1 MEAGTPPL
9 VDVVLPT
16 YGPVPYLRDALD
28 SVLAQTY
35 PAWRLT
41 LIDNSPETGGAR
53 AVLDR
58 YGDDPRL
65 RYQATGGL
73 SQAENWNA
81 AFRSGDAPYIA
92 MIHDDDVWAPE
103 FLERR
108 VAAMEAHPEC
118 AFVFSAYR
126 EIDSEGRIRAIHAPR
141 VPAGPLP
148 PEQFVPVEFVRNAIP
163 VCSVL
168 YRRSAFA
175 AVGASFDPT
184 AGYIDYDLWL
194 RLAVRYP
201 VYSLHEWDND
211 SRVHDGSVTTAFQ
224 ESRRNGE
231 LWLRLVDHAEAT
243 LAGADRELVPTRLRR
258 RRRSAAILSVAAD
271 DLQAGDRKQALAGL
285 RRGLRLYPRAVI
297 DARVPFLLVGLAT
310 GRLGGKLI
318 AGARAAKLRWDIP
331 THDHDVKRRLDDLR
345 LTLRR

>member
-1 MEAGTPPL
+1 MEAGTPPP

-16 YGPVPYLRDALD
+16 YGPVPYLAQALD

-53 AVLDR
+53 AVLDQ

-73 SQAENWNA
+73 NQAANWNV
-81 AFRSGDAPYIA
+81 AFRSGDAPYIG
-92 MIHDDDVWAPE
+92 MIHDDDLWAPE

-108 VAAMEAHPEC
+108 VAVMEAHRDC
-118 AFVFSAYR
+118 AFAFSPYR
-126 EIDSEGRIRAIHAPR
+126 EIDSEGRVTAVHAAR
-141 VPAGPLP
+141 VPAGRLQ
-148 PEQFVPVEFVRNAIP
+148 PEQFVPVEFVRNAVP
-163 VCSVL
+163 VNSVL
-168 YRRSAFA
+168 YRRSAFE
-175 AVGASFDPT
+175 AVGNSFDPT

-201 VYSLHEWDND
+201 VYSLHEWDCD
-211 SRVHDGSVTTAFQ
+211 LRVHGGSVTTVFQ

-231 LWLRLVDHAEAT
+231 LWLRLVEHAEAT
-243 LAGADRELVPTRLRR
+243 LDNAPRELVPMRVRR
-258 RRRSAAILSVAAD
+258 RRRAAALLGVAAD
-271 DLQAGDRKQALAGL
+271 DAQAGDRARAFRGL
-285 RRGLRLYPRAVI
+285 RRALRTYPRAVL
-297 DARVPFLLVGLAT
+297 DPRAPFVAAAVAT
-310 GRLGGKLI
+310 GPLGSKLI

-331 THDHDVKRRLDDLR
+331 THDHDLKRRLDDLR
-345 LTLRR
+345 LTARR